1 MSFRRTV
8 QGLCLALF
16 LALLA
21 GADHLAASDFFL
33 RLDPA
38 LVGITALSARA
49 VKWIFLPALVV
60 LVSAFCLGRIFCGY
74 ICPMGTTI
82 DVSDKCFLKK
92 QAQKPPKA
100 PAWVSPKLN
109 LYILAFL
116 AGAGLLG
123 ISLVFWLT
131 PLGLITR
138 FYGLLIYPVVEL
150 IAHHALALLYPLAN
164 WLDIR
169 SLMFVEI
176 DPARFAAQFF
186 VLAIFIL
193 IFAAGKIT
201 PRFWCRYLCPAG
213 GMLAIA
219 AKKPLIRRRVNEAC
233 NQCGICAR
241 NCPMGAID
249 IDYPEKT
256 NHTACIACQRCAVS
270 CPQKAIEFNLTAPDN
285 GHAGRKTPASIVRR
299 QFLLAGLAGMGTAAI
314 SLTGLSA
321 AADKKTEGEV
331 RAARLIR
338 PPGAL
343 PEASFLSA
351 CVRCG
356 ECMTACP
363 TNTLQPIWFDAG
375 FIGMFSPAITPKRK
389 YCDPRCT
396 ACGEVCPTDAIR
408 TLSPVE
414 RVWAK
419 TGTAVIYRQKCL
431 AWEHKKSCMV
441 CDEVCPYDAIEFEKK
456 PELPYPVPHVKEDR
470 CAGCGYCEHYCPVQ
484 NDAAIVVTP
493 MNEMR
498 LKTGSYQETGK
509 TRGYNLTLRPKS
521 EPLIPKTYPQG
532 GNTWTP
538 DTESKGL
545 APGFDP
551 L

>member
-1 MSFRRTV
+1 MNFRRVV
-8 QGLCLALF
+8 QGFCLVLF

-21 GADHLAASDFFL
+21 GAGHLAASDLFL
-33 RLDPA
+33 RLDPS
-38 LVGITALSARA
+38 LVGVTALSAR
-49 VKWIFLPALVV
+49 VLKWIFIPALIV
-60 LVSAFCLGRIFCGY
+60 LVSAVFLGRAFCGY

-82 DVSDKCFLKK
+82 DLSDRCLKK
-92 QAQKPPKA
+92 RGTKAQNGPE
-100 PAWVSPKLN
+100 WLSPHLN
-109 LYILAFL
+109 LYLLIFL
-116 AGAGLLG
+116 AGAGLFG
-123 ISLVFWLT
+123 VSLIFWLT

-138 FYGLLIYPVVEL
+138 LYGLLVYPVIELTADFGLAAIYP
-150 IAHHALALLYPLAN
+150 IADR
-164 WLDIR
+164 LDIR
-169 SLMFVEI
+169 SLMFAEI
-176 DPARFAAQFF
+176 EPSRFAAQFF
-186 VLAIFIL
+186 VLVIFIL

-213 GMLAIA
+213 GMLALA
-219 AKKPLIRRRVNEAC
+219 AKRPLIRRQVSDAC

-241 NCPMGAID
+241 NCPMGAIG
-249 IDYPEKT
+249 IDDPSKT
-256 NHTACIACQRCAVS
+256 DHSACITCQKCS
-270 CPQKAIEFNLTAPDN
+270 KLCPQDAIEFSLSAPLN
-285 GHAGRKTPASIVRR
+285 THAAANSPISPSRR
-299 QFLLAGLAGMGTAAI
+299 QFLLAGAAGMGTAAI
-314 SLTGLSA
+314 SLTGLTA
-321 AADKKTEGEV
+321 ATDKYTEGEV

-375 FIGMFSPAITPKRK
+375 FIGMFSPAIIPRRK

-396 ACGEVCPTDAIR
+396 VCGEVCPTGAIR
-408 TLSPVE
+408 ALSSGE

-441 CDEVCPYDAIEFEKK
+441 CDEVCPYDAVEFEKK

-493 MNEMR
+493 MDELR
-498 LKTGSYQETGK
+498 LKTGSYRETGK
-509 TRGYNLTLRPKS
+509 IRGYKMNLRPAS
-521 EPLIPKTYPQG
+521 DPLLPKTYPQG
-532 GNTWTP
+532 ENAATP
-538 DTESKGL
+538 DADSDGP
-545 APGFDP
+545 APGFEP